1 MKTNK
6 KHKSES
12 NNNANYENSM
22 KNKINVTTNASE
34 KNNTSRIRTIMIE
47 IIAMLV
53 FVAIVLN
60 YKTILAFAT
69 HNDSQKN
76 EITTGSISAKVEEP
90 HYTNNQIVVPNQE
103 IAKNPTFTN
112 NGVLKSYIRAQVYV
126 PISNKVKYVNENEEL
141 ITPNEEI
148 ELLTY
153 HVNQGWEEVTG
164 STFSGIYEDAKGNRY
179 KVRTYKYIQGGVEK
193 VINPEETIDKTLFD
207 TVKIINYADLDKAEN
222 LNIHVSALAIQSDGG
237 TAEDLWTAF
246 VNQNGTGIIGVK

>member
-126 PISNKVKYVNENEEL
+126 PISNKVKY
-141 ITPNEEI
+141 P
-148 ELLTY
+148 
-153 HVNQGWEEVTG
+153 
-164 STFSGIYEDAKGNRY
+164 SSF
-179 KVRTYKYIQGGVEK
+179 
-193 VINPEETIDKTLFD
+193 
-207 TVKIINYADLDKAEN
+207 
-222 LNIHVSALAIQSDGG
+222 VSVLR
-237 TAEDLWTAF
+237 
-246 VNQNGTGIIGVK
+246 